1 VFATLR
7 TFFQTADEAAK
18 RAFDNVRGLRQSN
31 EKFQARVIELQKARE
46 KMNSE
51 QDAVVA
57 VAVEKAKSE
66 IITSGASVNN
76 EELLKKHAQE
86 LETLRAQLIAQHEAA
101 LKTAVDAA
109 TAAAKGEATVTS
121 SDESTKAAVT
131 AAISARDAE
140 LRTRHAAEL
149 EAAVESGRRE
159 QATKG
164 KLKDAQLVRAQSKL
178 KDLEAQIIE
187 WRKAGLIPEA
197 ATATATP
204 AASTSKAPAPVTA
217 TPSTS
222 QPVAAPT
229 SSVVPATVS
238 AKPAP
243 SAPASL
249 LATAIGEKPPTSGA
263 VPLGV
268 PGRGRGRAA
277 PRGAARGLH
286 VRGAA
291 PGRGGAPSPVAT
303 TSATAGVSIFGAASK
318 RGREEEAADDALSKR
333 LKPTTT
339 ETTGTVKPPVTLRR
353 PPPPS

>member
-1 VFATLR
+1 
-7 TFFQTADEAAK
+7 
-18 RAFDNVRGLRQSN
+18 
-31 EKFQARVIELQKARE
+31 
-46 KMNSE
+46 MNSD

-109 TAAAKGEATVTS
+109 TAAAKREATVTS

-140 LRTRHAAEL
+140 LRTRHATEL

-197 ATATATP
+197 ATATP

-303 TSATAGVSIFGAASK
+303 TSATAGVSIFGAAGK
-318 RGREEEAADDALSKR
+318 RGREEEAADG
-333 LKPTTT
+333 LKPTTI
-339 ETTGTVKPPVTLRR
+339 TGTVKPPS
-353 PPPPS
+353 PS